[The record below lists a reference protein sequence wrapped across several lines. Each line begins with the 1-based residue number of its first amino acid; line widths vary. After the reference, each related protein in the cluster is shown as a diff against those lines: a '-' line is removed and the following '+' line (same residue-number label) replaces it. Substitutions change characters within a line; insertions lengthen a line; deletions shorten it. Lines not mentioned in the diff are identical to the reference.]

1 MSGRY
6 EELEDKGLVRIEEEN
21 GGTSSKKEAEFQYT
35 AVPQWK
41 TVFTLFV
48 LFVTTVVSMNLPIK
62 AKEGRA
68 ACVILATAFLWMTEA
83 LPLMITALIPAIM
96 FPLVGIMDTKEVCAK
111 YFNYVSMLM
120 MGTFL
125 VAESVEACGL
135 HRRIALKILSLLGR
149 GEAMLMLGASLCTWI
164 LSMFMSNTATTAM
177 MLPIVGSIVQ
187 SLREINESMG
197 ETLLTVKFD
206 SNDEGKDSTKVDIV
220 RADGSRLD
228 TKQFKWFCK
237 GLLLSVP
244 YGASIGGIATLT
256 GTPPN
261 LVLKSIF
268 EATFPGQKS
277 VDYQTWFTVA
287 FPLSL
292 ILIIAGWT
300 FLCLVYARSSYWN
313 LITGKF
319 IWDKSGNTYKGKN
332 KEVQKWRHVNKTIRK
347 EYRKL
352 GGLRFPEVILILMVI
367 LLILLWLLRVLEGA
381 DGWAEVHAKTI
392 GKMDGEGKYKVYLKD
407 AWVVITLALF
417 LFVIPTEN
425 PFRGSCKL
433 KPDPGTEKF
442 TRIKRL
448 LDLETVLK
456 KTPWDVL
463 FILGGGYAI
472 AAGCKDS
479 GLSAW
484 IGEQFSFLHNSPHVV
499 IALVVSSFVAI
510 LTEFAS
516 NTASTTL
523 LLPVLISLS
532 QAIKVHPLYLMMTG
546 TLSASLA
553 FCLPSAT
560 GPNALVF
567 AFKEIKVLDMIRTG
581 LAMNAISVLITVAAT
596 STWVYTMLD
605 LNEYPCWADPND
617 NITCNFTMNSPP

>member
-1 MSGRY
+1 MAGKY
-6 EELEDKGLVRIEEEN
+6 EKVDDSGLVSIEEEDN
-21 GGTSSKKEAEFQYT
+21 RADPDAEYT
-35 AVPQWK
+35 KVPQWK

-48 LFVTTVVSMNLPIK
+48 LFISTVISMNLPIE

-68 ACVILATAFLWMTEA
+68 ACVILATAMLWMTEA
-83 LPLMITALIPAIM
+83 VPLMITALLPAIM
-96 FPLVGIMDTKEVCAK
+96 FPMVGIMDTKEVSAK

-135 HRRIALKILSLLGR
+135 HKRIALKILSLLGR
-149 GEAMLMLGASLCTWI
+149 GEALLMLGASLCTWI

-177 MLPIVGSIVQ
+177 MLPIVGSILQ
-187 SLREINESMG
+187 SLREINHSLG
-197 ETLLTVKFD
+197 EDLLTVHFD
-206 SNDEGKDSTKVDIV
+206 KESPGDKDHSTTVDII
-220 RADGSRLD
+220 RADGSRPD
-228 TKQFKWFCK
+228 SKGFKWFCK
-237 GLLLSVP
+237 GLLLCVP

-292 ILIIAGWT
+292 ILVFAGWT
-300 FLCLVYARSSYWN
+300 LLCLIYARSSYWY

-319 IWDKSGNTYKGKN
+319 IWDKSGKN
-332 KEVQKWRHVNKTIRK
+332 KEVQKWSYVNKAIRK
-347 EYRKL
+347 EYKKL
-352 GGLRFPEVILILMVI
+352 GGLRFPEI
-367 LLILLWLLRVLEGA
+367 LLLLMLLLLIFLWLFRKLEGF
-381 DGWAEVHAKTI
+381 DGWAEVHAKAI
-392 GKMDGEGKYKVYLKD
+392 GNMKENGQYKIYLKD
-407 AWVVITLALF
+407 AWVVITLGLF
-417 LFVIPTEN
+417 LFIIPAEN
-425 PFRGSCKL
+425 PFRGIL
-433 KPDPGTEKF
+433 KFKPPPGGKRF
-442 TRIKRL
+442 TRVKRL
-448 LDLETVLK
+448 LDLETVMK

-499 IALVVSSFVAI
+499 IALVVSSFVAV

-523 LLPVLISLS
+523 LLPVLVSLS
-532 QAIKVHPLYLMMTG
+532 QAITVHPLYLMMTG

-567 AFKEIKVLDMIRTG
+567 AYPEIKVIDMIRTG
-581 LAMNAISVLITVAAT
+581 LVMNFVCVLLTVAAT

-605 LNEYPCWADPND
+605 LSEYPCWADPND
-617 NITCNFTMNSPP
+617 NITCTFTP